1 MLENALIFG
10 RRVGELLMDHGMQGV
25 GPSGSST
32 GRPQQTWIARLLRA
46 LRQHAFFLHARRRW
60 RGMAVAR
67 PSTINR
73 QMFVDTLRS
82 VSDGVIVTDLRGR
95 VMLMNASACAL
106 TGWSE
111 RDACAYSIDSVLR
124 IVDER
129 TRAVS
134 RIPRHTVLAE
144 NVAVSL
150 PEHGVLLSRDN
161 REVPIAGTVSPVRGG
176 EAAIRGL
183 AFTFRDVTEARCTER
198 VRNALLE
205 RERGAR
211 REAEALNHS
220 KDDFVAVVS
229 HELRT
234 PLAAIYGW
242 TRLLQRGTLDTA
254 GRERALAVIER
265 NTKLQTQLIDDLL
278 DMSRAI
284 RGSLRL
290 DVRVVDLSTAVL
302 AAIEGVKPSVQARRL
317 QVTSEVEPGI
327 VVCGDGG
334 RLQQAVGNLLGNA
347 VKFTPDEGAIQVEL
361 RRNGPHAVLRIRDS
375 GIGIPADVLP
385 KIFDAFQQGDESVH
399 RTGGLGIGLA
409 LVRHL
414 IGLHR
419 GTISASSDGEGRG
432 STFTICLP
440 TLAQVDDEADSAT
453 TGASVLHAKRDA
465 EVSVSQI
472 AQAPIR
478 QVQEHDARA

>member
-1 MLENALIFG
+1 
-10 RRVGELLMDHGMQGV
+10 MQGV
-25 GPSGSST
+25 RSST
-32 GRPQQTWIARLLRA
+32 WSRAASLVQDRAARLVRA
-46 LRQHAFFLHARRRW
+46 IRQHALFLRARRRW
-60 RGMAVAR
+60 RGIAAAR

-73 QMFVDTLRS
+73 QLFVDTLRS
-82 VSDGVIVTDLRGR
+82 VADGVVVTDLRGQ
-95 VMLMNASACAL
+95 VMMMNASACAL
-106 TGWSE
+106 TGWVE
-111 RDACAYSIDSVLR
+111 RDACAYAIDSVLR

-129 TRAVS
+129 TRAVC
-134 RIPRHTVLAE
+134 RIPRYTVLAE
-144 NVAVSL
+144 CVAVPL

-161 REVPIAGTVSPVRGG
+161 REVPVSGTVSPVRGADG
-176 EAAIRGL
+176 AIRGL
-183 AFTFRDVTEARCTER
+183 AFSFRDVTESRCTER

-242 TRLLQRGTLDTA
+242 TRLLQRGTLDVA
-254 GRERALAVIER
+254 GRERALDVIER

-278 DMSRAI
+278 DMSRAM

-290 DVRVVDLSTAVL
+290 DVRVVDLS
-302 AAIEGVKPSVQARRL
+302 AIVMATVEGIRPGAQARRL
-317 QVTSEVEPGI
+317 QIVNEIETGI
-327 VVCGDGG
+327 VVCGDGS
-334 RLQQAVGNLLGNA
+334 RLQQAIGNLLGNA
-347 VKFTPDEGAIQVEL
+347 VKFTPDDGAIQVEL

-375 GIGIPADVLP
+375 GVGIPANVLP
-385 KIFDAFQQGDESVH
+385 KIFEAFQQGDESPH
-399 RTGGLGIGLA
+399 RSGGLGIGLA

-432 STFTICLP
+432 AAFTICLP
-440 TLAQVDDEADSAT
+440 TLAPVEDDVEVAVATRASSPAAVSPTPKEAA
-453 TGASVLHAKRDA
+453 AV
-465 EVSVSQI
+465 
-472 AQAPIR
+472 APP
-478 QVQEHDARA
+478 EHSARA

>member
-1 MLENALIFG
+1 
-10 RRVGELLMDHGMQGV
+10 MQGV
-25 GPSGSST
+25 RGSSSKWT
-32 GRPQQTWIARLLRA
+32 RATALVQQGVARVVRAIRQRA
-46 LRQHAFFLHARRRW
+46 LWLQARRRW
-60 RGMAVAR
+60 RGMTVSR

-73 QMFVDTLRS
+73 QLFVDTLRS
-82 VSDGVIVTDLRGR
+82 VSDAVVVTDLRGR
-95 VMLMNASACAL
+95 VMMMNASASRL
-106 TGWSE
+106 TGWTE
-111 RDACAYSIDSVLR
+111 NDACAYAIDSVLR

-129 TRAVS
+129 TRAVC
-134 RIPRHTVLAE
+134 RIPRHTALAE
-144 NVAVSL
+144 CVAVPL

-161 REVPIAGTVSPVRGG
+161 REVPVAGTVSPVLSADG
-176 EAAIRGL
+176 AIRGL
-183 AFTFRDVTEARCTER
+183 VFSFRDVTEARCTER

-242 TRLLQRGTLDTA
+242 TRLLQRGTLDSA
-254 GRERALAVIER
+254 GRERALEVIER
-265 NTKLQTQLIDDLL
+265 NTRLQTQLIDDLL
-278 DMSRAI
+278 DMSRAL

-290 DVRVVDLSTAVL
+290 EMGVVDLAALVH
-302 AAIEGVKPSVQARRL
+302 AAIEGVRPSAQARRL
-317 QVTSEVEPGI
+317 QIASDIERGI

-334 RLQQAVGNLLGNA
+334 RLQQAIANLLGNA
-347 VKFTPDEGAIQVEL
+347 VKFTPDEGTVQVEF

-375 GIGIPADVLP
+375 GVGIPANVLP
-385 KIFDAFQQGDESVH
+385 KIFEPFQQGEESLH

-419 GTISASSDGEGRG
+419 GTISASSEGEGRG
-432 STFTICLP
+432 ATFTICLP
-440 TLAQVDDEADSAT
+440 TLAAVDNDADDAAVTAAVAPRAIDPAAAPSAVVPE
-453 TGASVLHAKRDA
+453 S
-465 EVSVSQI
+465 S
-472 AQAPIR
+472 
-478 QVQEHDARA
+478 ARA